1 MIKLTNVAKDPNN
14 EFEFSETD
22 LALLDE
28 EHVIATFHT
37 HPGRD
42 ANLSLADYMVFKNYP
57 RLKHYICGKEG
68 YKCFVT
74 QGGILVETR

>member
-1 MIKLTNVAKDPNN
+1 MLKLNNVSKNPEI
-14 EFEFSETD
+14 EFEFSESD

-28 EHVIATFHT
+28 DSVIATFHT

-57 RLKHYICGKEG
+57 RLKHYICGKNG
-68 YKCFVT
+68 CKCYLT
-74 QGGILVETR
+74 QGGVLIEKS